1 MKKLILA
8 EKINNKIKAH
18 NLSQVRLAKL
28 IDYDDACINAMILGK
43 KSFPKHLVEKILP
56 ILEIAEEDFYSWIL
70 ADKYP
75 KKVIELAIKA
85 KKEHEDKSKP
95 ILAAKIDEILKEKGM
110 SRTQLAKQIKY
121 PQSSFNRAV
130 IGKEN
135 MSKNLVQK
143 LSPAIDK
150 SPDEIQ
156 SWIIADKYSI
166 KFLNKALTAHTN

>member
-1 MKKLILA
+1 MPFLFDKIDNILKDKNLSYCSLARLINEYASTIIFMIKGKRPFTDKVIKKL
-8 EKINNKIKAH
+8 
-18 NLSQVRLAKL
+18 
-28 IDYDDACINAMILGK
+28 
-43 KSFPKHLVEKILP
+43 LP
-56 ILEIAEEDFYSWIL
+56 ILGITKKDLNSWIL

-75 KKVIELAIKA
+75 KNVIELAIRA
-85 KKEHEDKSKP
+85 KKENEDKSKL

-110 SRTQLAKQIKY
+110 SRTQLAKQIKHS
-121 PQSSFNRAV
+121 QSGLNTAI

-156 SWIIADKYSI
+156 SWIVAGRYSME
-166 KFLNKALTAHTN
+166 FLNKTLKVYEN